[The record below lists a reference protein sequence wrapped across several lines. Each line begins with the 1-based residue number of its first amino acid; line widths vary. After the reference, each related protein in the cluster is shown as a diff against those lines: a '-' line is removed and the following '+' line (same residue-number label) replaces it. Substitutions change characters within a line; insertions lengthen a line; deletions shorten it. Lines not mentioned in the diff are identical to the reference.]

1 MAGLP
6 QGIKNIDPSDPRLY
20 LYDPENPRSL
30 LNIAPEKF
38 VATIRDCYC
47 RSPKL
52 IIQTEAR
59 IREYTKPD
67 DRDDIIRMAFWDAY
81 NRATLPN
88 PPKRMT
94 ISDINR
100 GYVADN
106 LFLNRYVGNRVKML
120 WIITPPRSYA
130 DTMRR
135 LLDRSLDRLMEVV
148 DMPMVNKKGEIDHK
162 LIEKIIKIAQITDLR
177 VKGAIPQTIR
187 MDQRNLNVN
196 IDATQSQQGLHAGS
210 AHGVPSIDQLLT
222 QPLDQ
227 LEKISKKSSALAQ
240 KVMQLPGAANI
251 EAISLTDYPLSE
263 TPATLSEW
271 EKENLI
277 GGLETIEREMFDL
290 DDEKVK

>member
-1 MAGLP
+1 MAGLHP
-6 QGIKNIDPSDPRLY
+6 GVKNIDPNDPRLY

-38 VATIRDCYC
+38 VPTIRDCYC

-52 IIQTEAR
+52 IVQAEHK

-94 ISDINR
+94 VSDINR

-106 LFLNRYVGNRVKML
+106 LFLNRYIGNRVKML

-148 DMPMVNKKGEIDHK
+148 DMPMINKKGEVDHR

-196 IDATQSQQGLHAGS
+196 IDANQSLHAGQS
-210 AHGVPSIDQLLT
+210 HGIPSMDQLLT

-240 KVMQLPGAANI
+240 KVMQLPGAGTI
-251 EAISLTDYPLSE
+251 EAINLTDYPLSE
-263 TPATLSEW
+263 TPANLSEW
-271 EKENLI
+271 ERDNLL
-277 GGLETIEREMFDL
+277 GGLETIEQEMLGL
-290 DDEKVK
+290 DDDKKGDF